1 MIMED
6 IKIWI
11 IEDDMMAIE
20 QNKSHCETLCEEL
33 KLNPNICF
41 LETVEKFKEEIKKKD
56 TPDLMIVDLKLGE
69 SNDDRSGWE
78 TIREIIKGRI
88 IPVIV
93 YSAFS
98 EETPE
103 DTFENAL
110 IWRVTKGDES
120 FIRVMKKFL
129 KMTSEFKKVRRE
141 VTGQFEKL
149 SLETVGK
156 LLKVSGTEH
165 IEELSEGLM
174 VQLAITR
181 LTSYLLNSPTNSEQ
195 SCPESIFIYPPFEKD
210 YLLAG
215 DFIQSIKDKTTWLVL
230 SPSCD
235 LVFSNARKAKVGRV
249 LLLRCYNDYKDVPF
263 LKETS
268 ESINEVTNRAKRNTI
283 KILKC
288 HSGIFG
294 SDSILISFK
303 DYQTFPYQEIIDG
316 IRTGDWKILSS
327 LATPYREDLQ
337 NLFIRDLSRIGTPET
352 ATSEE
357 EQKLIKKFCS
367 DRT

>member
-1 MIMED
+1 MIMEN
-6 IKIWI
+6 INIWI
-11 IEDDMMAIE
+11 IEDEESALT
-20 QNKSHCETLCEEL
+20 QNKSHCEELCKEL
-33 KLNPNICF
+33 ELNPNICF
-41 LETVEKFKEEIKKKD
+41 LETVKKFKEEIKKKD

-69 SNDDRSGWE
+69 SGDDRSGWE
-78 TIREIIKGRI
+78 TIREIIAGRI

-98 EETPE
+98 EEPPE
-103 DTFENAL
+103 DTFKNAL
-110 IWRVTKGDES
+110 IRRVTKGDES
-120 FIRVMKKFL
+120 FIRVLKKFL

-156 LLKVSGTEH
+156 LLEVSGTEH

-195 SCPESIFIYPPFEKD
+195 FCPESIFIYPPFEKD

-215 DFIQSIKDKTTWLVL
+215 DFIQSIKDKTIWLVL

-235 LVFSNARKAKVGRV
+235 LVFSNARKVKVERV
-249 LLLRCYNDYKDVPF
+249 LLLRCYNDYKDVPS
-263 LKETS
+263 T
-268 ESINEVTNRAKRNTI
+268 SINEVTNKARRNTI

-303 DYQTFPYQEIIDG
+303 DYQTFPYLEIVDEIK
-316 IRTGDWKILSS
+316 TGGWKILSS

-352 ATSEE
+352 TTWEE
-357 EQKLIKKFCS
+357 EQKLIIKFCS
-367 DRT
+367 DKT